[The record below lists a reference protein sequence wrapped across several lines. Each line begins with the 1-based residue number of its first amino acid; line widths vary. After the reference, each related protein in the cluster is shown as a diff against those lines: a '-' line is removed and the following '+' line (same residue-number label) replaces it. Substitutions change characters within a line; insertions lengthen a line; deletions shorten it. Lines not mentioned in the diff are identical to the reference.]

1 MLVSCKK
8 CSVRVHASEYLSPAL
23 TGTSCLLE
31 AVVTEWPSQSPAAKD
46 AFVFLGN
53 WWLVEIGCFVAL
65 ASCQRGVSGLWV
77 SRD

>member
-23 TGTSCLLE
+23 TETSCFLE

-46 AFVFLGN
+46 AFVFLGS
-53 WWLVEIGCFVAL
+53 WWLVDAL
-65 ASCQRGVSGLWV
+65 LCGSSILSTWGLWV
-77 SRD
+77 VGI